1 MNGFKKILDKFKID
15 MGMVVAIIVTLA
27 ILFTSGVAM
36 GACFV
41 AEGVAA
47 IGAYNGGS
55 SGGGSSGGGGSGGS
69 SLGSNNNANKQPA
82 NSNSQPGTKTG
93 IVLPCATP
101 AGSYLSAVNENTKDI
116 SSDTEIKSGAA
127 VLVDTTGNV
136 VVASKNADTKI
147 YPASMTK
154 VMTLLVACEN
164 AKDPNAL
171 LTVTKEI
178 VDEYNKPVNK
188 GASVAKTWLEG
199 DQVTVEDA
207 LALVIYESD
216 TVACWL
222 LAEYIAGG
230 ESQFVQMMNSKAS
243 SMGLTK
249 TNFINCT
256 GLFGENHYTTC
267 REMAAIMAAAMSN
280 ESAKTVLTSKSLY
293 TVDIYNNAVKAS
305 DISMWSAWYTGRLE
319 SNKLN
324 GVAPHYVGGGSD
336 IMIVA
341 GKTGYETIPTN
352 CFVTAGEND
361 ITGRKYVC
369 VQVGR
374 TDEISEKI
382 STNQS
387 TNDTRNIYRKYALE

>member
-1 MNGFKKILDKFKID
+1 MNKLQQNLNEFKLNTK
-15 MGMVVAIIVTLA
+15 MVVAVIVTLA
-27 ILFTSGVAM
+27 LFLTSGFLM
-36 GACFV
+36 SLCFI
-41 AEGVAA
+41 AEGFSA
-47 IGAYNGGS
+47 IGMLDGGNS
-55 SGGGSSGGGGSGGS
+55 GGGSGGGGGGGI
-69 SLGSNNNANKQPA
+69 SLGGGNSTVNKPPIT
-82 NSNSQPGTKTG
+82 SNSQPGAKTG

-101 AGSYLSAVNENTKDI
+101 AGNYLSAANENTKDI

-127 VLVDTTGNV
+127 VLVDMTGGV
-136 VVASKNADTKI
+136 VVAGKNADTKI

-164 AKDPNAL
+164 AKDPTAL
-171 LTVTKEI
+171 LTVTKQL

-207 LALVIYESD
+207 LNLVIYESD

-230 ESQFVQMMNSKAS
+230 ESQFVQMMNTKAS
-243 SMGLTK
+243 SMGLKGTHF
-249 TNFINCT
+249 TNCT
-256 GLFGENHYTTC
+256 GLFNTDHYTTC
-267 REMAAIMAAAMSN
+267 REMAAIMAAAMNN
-280 ESAKTVLTSKSLY
+280 ESAKKVLTSKSLY
-293 TVDIYNNAVKAS
+293 TVDVYNNGEKVS

-319 SNKLN
+319 SNKLS
-324 GVAPHYVGGGSD
+324 GVAAHYVGGGSD

-341 GKTGYETIPTN
+341 GKTGYENIPTS

-361 ITGRKYVC
+361 TTGRKYVC

-374 TDEISEKI
+374 TDEVSDAVTSK
-382 STNQS
+382 QS
-387 TNDTRNIYRKYALE
+387 TNDTRNIYRKYALK

>member
-1 MNGFKKILDKFKID
+1 MNKLQQNLNEFKLNTK
-15 MGMVVAIIVTLA
+15 MVVAVIVTLA
-27 ILFTSGVAM
+27 LFLTSGFLM
-36 GACFV
+36 SLCFI
-41 AEGVAA
+41 AEGFSA
-47 IGAYNGGS
+47 IGMLDGGN
-55 SGGGSSGGGGSGGS
+55 SGGSGGGGGGGI
-69 SLGSNNNANKQPA
+69 SLGGGNSTVNKPPIT
-82 NSNSQPGTKTG
+82 SNSQPGAKTG

-101 AGSYLSAVNENTKDI
+101 AGNYLSAAGEGTKDI

-127 VLVDTTGNV
+127 VLVDITDGV
-136 VVASKNADTKI
+136 VVAGKNADTKI

-164 AKDPNAL
+164 AKDPNSL
-171 LTVTKEI
+171 LKVTKQL

-207 LALVIYESD
+207 LNLVIYESD

-230 ESQFVQMMNSKAS
+230 ESQFVQMMNTKAS
-243 SMGLTK
+243 SMGLKGTHF
-249 TNFINCT
+249 TNCT
-256 GLFGENHYTTC
+256 GLFNADHYTTC
-267 REMAAIMAAAMSN
+267 REMAAIMAAAMNN
-280 ESAKTVLTSKSLY
+280 ESAKKVLTSKSLY
-293 TVDIYNNAVKAS
+293 TVDVYNNGEKVS

-319 SNKLN
+319 SNKLS
-324 GVAPHYVGGGSD
+324 GVAAHYVGGGSD

-341 GKTGYETIPTN
+341 GKTGYENIPTS

-361 ITGRKYVC
+361 TTGRKYVC

-374 TDEISEKI
+374 TDEVSDAVTSK
-382 STNQS
+382 QS
-387 TNDTRNIYRKYALE
+387 TNDTRNIYRKYAIK